1 MSGGVHRRRGS
12 DLVLLWLWHIPAS
25 VAPIPPLVWEPPHS
39 AEGVA
44 LKSKTKQN
52 KNQSNKQTKDNF
64 QSSHRGAAEMNPTR
78 NHEVVG
84 TIPGLTQWVKDPALL

>member
-39 AEGVA
+39 AGVA
-44 LKSKTKQN
+44 LESKTKQN

-64 QSSHRGAAEMNPTR
+64 QSSRSGSAKTNPTSI
-78 NHEVVG
+78 HEDSG
-84 TIPGLTQWVKDPALL
+84 SIPGLTQWVKDPALP